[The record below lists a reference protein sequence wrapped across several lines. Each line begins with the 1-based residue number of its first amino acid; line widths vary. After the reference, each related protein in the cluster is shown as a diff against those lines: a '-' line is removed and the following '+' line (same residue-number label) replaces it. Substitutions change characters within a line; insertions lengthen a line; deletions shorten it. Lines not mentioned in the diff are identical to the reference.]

1 MALAGNIAGVK
12 DRFATMLRSLKHRN
26 YRLFFM
32 GQGLSLVGTWM
43 QTVAMSWLVYRL
55 TDSAF
60 YLGVLAFVSQLPTF
74 FLAPVAGVLAD
85 RLSKRNIVIVTQVA
99 AMAQALVLTALAW
112 DGHANYWML
121 VVLATVLGV
130 INGFDI
136 PTRQSLVYELVDKP
150 EDLPNAIALNSLIFN
165 SARLV
170 GPSIAGVVVYYAGE
184 AACFLVNAVSFGAV
198 IVSLCFISIK
208 RPIARVRKTG
218 VMSELAEGFGYAANF
233 MPIRTLL
240 ILLAFM
246 SLTGMSYGV
255 LLPVYARDI
264 LHGGPQT
271 LGFLMGSVGIGALVG
286 AVFLASRKS
295 VLGLGRVIV
304 GAIVV
309 FSLGAVAFAYSNVFW
324 VSMGLISL
332 LGFGLMVQMASCNT
346 LLQTITADD
355 KRGRVMALY
364 TMAFIGTTP
373 VGSLLIGLGAKYIG
387 AQTTLAVTGGLCMA
401 AAAVFASKLP
411 KLRKQVHP
419 IYVEKGIRSA

>member
-1 MALAGNIAGVK
+1 
-12 DRFATMLRSLKHRN
+12 
-26 YRLFFM
+26 M